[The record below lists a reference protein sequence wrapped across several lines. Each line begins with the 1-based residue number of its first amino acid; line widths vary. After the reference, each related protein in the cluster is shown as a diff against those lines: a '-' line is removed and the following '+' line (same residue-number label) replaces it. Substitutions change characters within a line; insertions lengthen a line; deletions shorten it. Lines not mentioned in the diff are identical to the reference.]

1 MRLTNSSPSL
11 SPREKQR
18 DGIISNV
25 ELGLSNDAKYFDIR
39 NSPFEVPPMGPKV
52 RTGQGSTRLSKDEFQ
67 RRWKERF
74 YDPAF
79 DPERDKID
87 RLAEIAWEA
96 YDDHRKSPISRKA
109 GPEFADPEYE
119 LAIEWLEARERI
131 HLAQKQFED
140 LSSPSRILLISGSPR
155 TDETCPSEMAKT
167 FRIAT
172 IAREVIE
179 KNRHFD
185 VDFLDLSN
193 LTSEFGRVI
202 YPCKACVSTAMPL
215 CHWPCSCYPNHY
227 LGQVHDWMN
236 DLYPRWVAAHGV
248 MIVTP
253 VHWYQAT
260 SPLKLMM
267 DRLVCADGG
276 NPDPT
281 TTHGKTPEEAKA
293 LELKGWDY
301 PKHLKGRIFSVIA
314 HGDAVGAERVCAAL
328 TDWLI
333 DLELVEA
340 GAKALLDRYIGYYEP
355 YATSHEALDKDE
367 AFMEETRNAAR
378 TLVSAVTE
386 MRAGRLEPGAGLET
400 PRKK

>member
-1 MRLTNSSPSL
+1 MRLFN
-11 SPREKQR
+11 
-18 DGIISNV
+18 
-25 ELGLSNDAKYFDIR
+25 
-39 NSPFEVPPMGPKV
+39 PKV
-52 RTGQGSTRLSKDEFQ
+52 RTGQGSTRLSKDEFL

-79 DPERDKID
+79 DPERDQID
-87 RLAEIAWEA
+87 RLAEIAWDA
-96 YDDHRKSPISRKA
+96 YDDHRKSPRTRKA
-109 GPEFADPEYE
+109 GPEFADPEHE
-119 LAIEWLEARERI
+119 LALEWLEARDRI
-131 HLAQKQFED
+131 RLAQKQFED
-140 LSSPSRILLISGSPR
+140 PGLPSRVLLISGSPR

-167 FRIAT
+167 FRIAML
-172 IAREVIE
+172 AREIIE
-179 KNRHFD
+179 KEPGFD
-185 VDFLDLSN
+185 IDFLDLSN

-328 TDWLI
+328 CDWFV
-333 DLELVEA
+333 DMELVEA

-367 AFMEETRNAAR
+367 PFKEEVRNAAR
-378 TLVSAVTE
+378 TLVEAVTNMRSGRREAGEDLE
-386 MRAGRLEPGAGLET
+386 M

>member
-1 MRLTNSSPSL
+1 MRLFN
-11 SPREKQR
+11 
-18 DGIISNV
+18 
-25 ELGLSNDAKYFDIR
+25 
-39 NSPFEVPPMGPKV
+39 PKV
-52 RTGQGSTRLSKDEFQ
+52 RTGQGSTRLSKEEFQ

-79 DPERDKID
+79 DAEQEKID

-96 YDDHRKSPISRKA
+96 YDDHRKSPRTRKA
-109 GPEFADPEYE
+109 GPGFADPEHE
-119 LAIEWLEARERI
+119 LALEWLEARERI
-131 HLAQKQFED
+131 LAAQKQFENVD
-140 LSSPSRILLISGSPR
+140 SSSRILLISGSPR

-167 FRIAT
+167 FRLAML
-172 IAREVIE
+172 ARELME
-179 KNRHFD
+179 KEPGFQ

-202 YPCKACVSTAMPL
+202 FPCKACVSTAMPL

-227 LGQVHDWMN
+227 LGQIHDWMN

-293 LELKGWDY
+293 IELKGWDY

-314 HGDAVGAERVCAAL
+314 HGDTVGAERVCAAL
-328 TDWLI
+328 TDWFM
-333 DLELVEA
+333 DLELVPA
-340 GAKALLDRYIGYYEP
+340 GNMALLDRYIGYYEP

-367 AFMEETRNAAR
+367 AFMEETRIAAR
-378 TLVSAVTE
+378 TLLEAVSE
-386 MRAGRLEPGAGLET
+386 MRDGRREPGSNLEA

>member
-1 MRLTNSSPSL
+1 MRLFN
-11 SPREKQR
+11 
-18 DGIISNV
+18 
-25 ELGLSNDAKYFDIR
+25 
-39 NSPFEVPPMGPKV
+39 PKV
-52 RTGQGSTRLSKDEFQ
+52 RTGQGSTRLGKAEFL

-74 YDPAF
+74 ADPAF
-79 DPERDKID
+79 DPEREKID

-96 YDDHRKSPISRKA
+96 YDDHRKSPRTRKA
-109 GPEFADPEYE
+109 GPGFADPEYE
-119 LAIEWLEARERI
+119 LSLEWLEARENI
-131 HLAQKQFED
+131 LAAQKQFED
-140 LSSPSRILLISGSPR
+140 PDAPSRILLISGSPR

-172 IAREVIE
+172 IAREVME
-179 KNRHFD
+179 KESGFE
-185 VDFLDLSN
+185 VDLLDLSN
-193 LTSEFGRVI
+193 LASEFGRVI
-202 YPCKACVSTAMPL
+202 FPCKACVSTAMPL

-227 LGQVHDWMN
+227 LGQIHDWMN
-236 DLYPRWVAAHGV
+236 ELYPRWVAAHGI

-253 VHWYQAT
+253 VHWYQAP

-301 PKHLKGRIFSVIA
+301 PKHLKGRIFSVIV
-314 HGDAVGAERVCAAL
+314 HGDTVGAERVCATL
-328 TDWLI
+328 CDWFL
-333 DLELVEA
+333 DLELVPA

-378 TLVSAVTE
+378 TLLQAVSE
-386 MRAGRLEPGAGLET
+386 MRSGRCEPGSNFES